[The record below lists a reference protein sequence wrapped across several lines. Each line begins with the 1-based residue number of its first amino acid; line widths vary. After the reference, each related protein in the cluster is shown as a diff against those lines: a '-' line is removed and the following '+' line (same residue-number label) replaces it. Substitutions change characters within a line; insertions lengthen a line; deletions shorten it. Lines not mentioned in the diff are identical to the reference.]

1 MSRSASSV
9 AISTRTDELFEA
21 YVRAK
26 SKADGSSERADAVAA
41 GQTWREFVESF
52 SRERQS
58 ARSRAPR

>member
-9 AISTRTDELFEA
+9 AVSTRTDQLFEA

-26 SKADGSSERADAVAA
+26 SKADSSSDRADGVVA

-52 SRERQS
+52 SSERRS